1 MLALSAFSLSR
12 NSCKMTK
19 QSMVDRA
26 THFKQNS
33 IKHQTKKRTNLK
45 LIPFIHGSL
54 STHASGSLAQEFV
67 SGGFNY
73 LISEAGKVGLV
84 VSSHASNV
92 PFNYGWTC
100 FHFLIHTDVPVR
112 VSWWTF
118 GHVKP
123 TFGDQFGGLR
133 SGLGFVTCH
142 GWTTLVS

>member
-84 VSSHASNV
+84 VSSH
-92 PFNYGWTC
+92 PQTC
-100 FHFLIHTDVPVR
+100 PSTMVGPAFIFLFTLMSP
-112 VSWWTF
+112 
-118 GHVKP
+118 
-123 TFGDQFGGLR
+123 
-133 SGLGFVTCH
+133 LGFLDGHSVM
-142 GWTTLVS
+142 

>member
-1 MLALSAFSLSR
+1 MLYAFVKVLSSKRQQCLLCRLFPCQGTLAKWQNNRWWIGQPILSKIPSNIKLRREPTSSWSL
-12 NSCKMTK
+12 
-19 QSMVDRA
+19 
-26 THFKQNS
+26 
-33 IKHQTKKRTNLK
+33 
-45 LIPFIHGSL
+45 FIHGSL

-84 VSSHASNV
+84 SSHASNV

-100 FHFLIHTDVPVR
+100 FHFLIHTDVTVR

-123 TFGDQFGGLR
+123 IFG
-133 SGLGFVTCH
+133 TI
-142 GWTTLVS
+142 WWP